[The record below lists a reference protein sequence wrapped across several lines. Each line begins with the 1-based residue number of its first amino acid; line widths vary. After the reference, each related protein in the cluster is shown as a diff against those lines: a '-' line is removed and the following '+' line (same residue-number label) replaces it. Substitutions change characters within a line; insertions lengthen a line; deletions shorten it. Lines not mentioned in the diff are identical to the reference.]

1 MMSLEKLRALALIG
15 SRWMLIPK
23 KWIPDECIGNTIED
37 PDVECV
43 DTTQLVGAMAAKG
56 YATLEQLDVPEN
68 MIPKGMIG
76 TYVLY
81 QTPKQEAKLREDL
94 IEPDFEVFPEP
105 NFGIYHLSKE
115 GEMIME

>member
-1 MMSLEKLRALALIG
+1 MMTLEKLRALALIG
-15 SRWMLIPK
+15 SRWMFIPK
-23 KWIPDECIGNTIED
+23 QWIPDECIGNTIED

-43 DTTQLVGAMAAKG
+43 NTTQLVGAMIAKG
-56 YATLEQLDVPEN
+56 YATLEQIDAPED

-94 IEPDFEVFPEP
+94 VEPDFEVFPEP
-105 NFGIYHLSKE
+105 NFGIYHLTKG